1 MTIRALMSSR
11 DARVYLTGQSFSLFG
26 DTSMFLALGIWT
38 KELTHSNAAAGLTFF
53 FGVLAALFAP
63 FAGLLVD
70 RVRRR
75 PILIT
80 VNFVSAL
87 GILVLLFVH
96 SSSGVWIIYLTMFLY
111 GFAGNFIGAAQS
123 AFLTV
128 LLPPEQLGDANG
140 FLRTVREGLR
150 LIAPLAGAG
159 LFVVVG
165 GHWIAVLD
173 SATFVI
179 AGASVLALHVR
190 EERPTRVPAHFL
202 HELSGGFHHVF
213 VTPIL
218 RRMLIAL
225 AVALSVVGFAE
236 TAIFA
241 VASNELHRSA
251 SFIGVIMSVQG
262 IGAIIGGP
270 LSAPAMRRVG
280 ERWLSGIGL
289 ALVAIGAIFFEGGS
303 LAMVLVGAL
312 VFGVAL
318 PPLLV
323 GAFTLLQLRTPA
335 DLQGRAFSAFDLIA
349 SLPQTIS
356 IALGAALITVLGYRG
371 ELTIIAGVVAFSA
384 LILLLP
390 VKGEPN
396 FGPTPTSPDSETVET
411 ESLAGPSYEKLDFT
425 GSRVHDV
432 ATDDSSSPNGD

>member
-1 MTIRALMSSR
+1 MRLRALLSSR
-11 DARVYLTGQSFSLFG
+11 DARVYLVGQSLSLFG

-53 FGVLAALFAP
+53 FGVLASLFSP
-63 FAGLLVD
+63 LAGMLVD
-70 RVRRR
+70 RIRRR
-75 PILIT
+75 PTLIV
-80 VNFVSAL
+80 VNFVGAL
-87 GILVLLFVH
+87 FVLLLLLVH

-128 LLPPEQLGDANG
+128 LLPGDQLGDANA

-150 LIAPLAGAG
+150 LVAPLAGAG
-159 LFVVVG
+159 LFVLVG

-173 SATFVI
+173 SGTFVV
-179 AGASVLALHVR
+179 AGCSVLALHVR
-190 EERPTRVPAHFL
+190 EEKLVRVPAHFL
-202 HELSGGFHHVF
+202 TELLGGFRHVYA
-213 VTPIL
+213 TPVL
-218 RRMLIAL
+218 RRMVIAL

-251 SFIGVIMSVQG
+251 SFIGVLMSAQG
-262 IGAIIGGP
+262 VGAIVGGP
-270 LSAPAMRRVG
+270 MSAPVMRRIG
-280 ERWLSGIGL
+280 ERWLSGLGL
-289 ALVAIGAIFFEGGS
+289 ILVAIGALLFEGGS
-303 LAMVLVGAL
+303 LPIVLVGAV

-323 GAFTLLQLRTPA
+323 GAYTLLQLRTPSE
-335 DLQGRAFSAFDLIA
+335 LQGRAFSAFDLIA

-356 IALGAALITVLGYRG
+356 IAVGAALITVLGYEG
-371 ELTIIAGVVAFSA
+371 ELSIIAGVVALSA

-390 VKGEPN
+390 VRGEPR
-396 FGPTPTSPDSETVET
+396 FGPRPVTPEAADAAHAEVS
-411 ESLAGPSYEKLDFT
+411 
-425 GSRVHDV
+425 
-432 ATDDSSSPNGD
+432 

>member
-1 MTIRALMSSR
+1 MSSR
-11 DARVYLTGQSFSLFG
+11 DARVYLMGQSFSLFG

-38 KELTHSNAAAGLTFF
+38 KELTHSNAEAGLTFF
-53 FGVLAALFAP
+53 FGVLAALFSP
-63 FAGLLVD
+63 LAGMLVD

-75 PILIT
+75 PLLIT
-80 VNFVSAL
+80 VNFLSAL
-87 GILVLLFVH
+87 GVLLLLFVH

-128 LLPPEQLGDANG
+128 LLPPDQLGDANG

-159 LFVVVG
+159 LFVLVG

-173 SATFVI
+173 SGTFII
-179 AGASVLALHVR
+179 AGLSVLALHVR
-190 EERPTRVPAHFL
+190 EDQPTRVPAHFL
-202 HELSGGFHHVF
+202 HELGGGFRHVF
-213 VTPIL
+213 ATPIL
-218 RRMLIAL
+218 RRMVIAL

-262 IGAIIGGP
+262 VGAIIGGP
-270 LSAPAMRRVG
+270 LSSPAMRRVG

-289 ALVAIGAIFFEGGS
+289 ALVAIGSLFFEGGS

-312 VFGVAL
+312 IFGVAL

-335 DLQGRAFSAFDLIA
+335 ELQGRAFSAFDLVA

-356 IALGAALITVLGYRG
+356 IAVGAALITVLGYRG
-371 ELTIIAGVVAFSA
+371 ELTIIAVVVAFSA

-396 FGPTPTSPDSETVET
+396 FGPLRDPTPVNASKSPELSSAT
-411 ESLAGPSYEKLDFT
+411 E
-425 GSRVHDV
+425 
-432 ATDDSSSPNGD
+432 

>member
-1 MTIRALMSSR
+1 M
-11 DARVYLTGQSFSLFG
+11 
-26 DTSMFLALGIWT
+26 
-38 KELTHSNAAAGLTFF
+38 
-53 FGVLAALFAP
+53 
-63 FAGLLVD
+63 LVD

-75 PILIT
+75 PVLIT
-80 VNFVSAL
+80 VNLLSAL
-87 GILVLLFVH
+87 GVLLLLLVH
-96 SSSGVWIIYLTMFLY
+96 SSSGVWIIYLTMFFY

-128 LLPPEQLGDANG
+128 LLPAEQLGDANG

-150 LIAPLAGAG
+150 LVAPLAGAG
-159 LFVVVG
+159 LFVLVG

-179 AGASVLALHVR
+179 AGLSVLALHVR
-190 EERPTRVPAHFL
+190 EDRPTRVPAHFL
-202 HELSGGFHHVF
+202 HELGGGFRHVF
-213 VTPIL
+213 ATPIL
-218 RRMLIAL
+218 RRMVIAL

-262 IGAIIGGP
+262 VGAIIGGP

-289 ALVAIGAIFFEGGS
+289 ALVAIGSLFFEGGS

-323 GAFTLLQLRTPA
+323 GAYTLLQLRTPA

-356 IALGAALITVLGYRG
+356 IAVGAALITVLGYRG
-371 ELTIIAGVVAFSA
+371 ELTIIAVVVAFSA

-390 VKGEPN
+390 VRGEPN
-396 FGPTPTSPDSETVET
+396 FGPLRDETADDASPITGMPTAAE
-411 ESLAGPSYEKLDFT
+411 
-425 GSRVHDV
+425 
-432 ATDDSSSPNGD
+432 

>member
-1 MTIRALMSSR
+1 MRGVLSSR
-11 DARVYLTGQSFSLFG
+11 DARVYLIGQSFSLFG

-53 FGVLAALFAP
+53 FAVLASLFSP
-63 FAGLLVD
+63 LAGMLVD

-75 PILIT
+75 PTLVV
-80 VNFVSAL
+80 VNFISAV
-87 GILVLLFVH
+87 GVLLLLTVH
-96 SSSGVWIIYLTMFLY
+96 SSRGVWIIYLTMFLY
-111 GFAGNFIGAAQS
+111 GFAGNFIGSAQS

-128 LLPPEQLGDANG
+128 LLPADQLGDANA

-159 LFVVVG
+159 LFVLVG

-179 AGASVLALHVR
+179 AGVSVLALHVR
-190 EERPTRVPAHFL
+190 EEKPARTPTHFL
-202 HELSGGFHHVF
+202 EELLGGFHHVIA
-213 VTPIL
+213 TPVL
-218 RRMLIAL
+218 RRMVIAL

-236 TAIFA
+236 TAVFA
-241 VASNELHRSA
+241 VVSNELHRTA

-262 IGAIIGGP
+262 VGAIIGGP
-270 LSAPAMRRVG
+270 LSAPMMRRLG

-289 ALVAIGAIFFEGGS
+289 ILVVVGS
-303 LAMVLVGAL
+303 LLFEAGPLPLVLLGAV

-323 GAFTLLQLRTPA
+323 GAFTLLQLRTP
-335 DLQGRAFSAFDLIA
+335 DELQGRAFSAFDLIA

-356 IALGAALITVLGYRG
+356 IAVGAALISVLGYHG
-371 ELTIIAGVVAFSA
+371 ELTIIAVVVALSA

-396 FGPTPTSPDSETVET
+396 FGPKVDP
-411 ESLAGPSYEKLDFT
+411 AAA
-425 GSRVHDV
+425 DV
-432 ATDDSSSPNGD
+432 AAD